1 MTPKLASLATSQSS
15 LSAPGLA
22 TVTRVQRMTRSDSGS
37 PLPTPW
43 AKVGVVTGGALA
55 VPPGPAPKLP
65 PPPPP
70 PPPPQPYMLTPVPA
84 NMA

>member
-1 MTPKLASLATSQSS
+1 MAPKLASLATSQLR

-22 TVTRVQRMTRSDSGS
+22 TVTRVQRMTRSASGS

-43 AKVGVVTGGALA
+43 AMVGVVSGGAL
-55 VPPGPAPKLP
+55 PAPPPPATNPP